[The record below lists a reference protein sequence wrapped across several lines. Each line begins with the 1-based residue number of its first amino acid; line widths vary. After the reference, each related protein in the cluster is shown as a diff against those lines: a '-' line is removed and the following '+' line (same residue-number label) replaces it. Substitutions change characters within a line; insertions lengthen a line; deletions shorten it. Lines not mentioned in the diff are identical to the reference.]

1 MGVKNERV
9 GRSIEKVALG
19 TRVNKGS
26 DDIAGLKFS
35 DSLRSGIRALRQAE
49 RNANDGI
56 SLANKNRMNLNQEL
70 DPIASSFSGL
80 GLADLSIASAEDA
93 IIATKK
99 IESSFNILTR
109 SRGKLGPYKIAYR
122 ELWGI

>member
-1 MGVKNERV
+1 
-9 GRSIEKVALG
+9 VALG

-26 DDIAGLKFS
+26 DDIASLKIS

-49 RNANDGI
+49 RNTNDGI

-93 IIATKK
+93 IIATRK

-109 SRGKLGPYKIAYR
+109 SRGKLEPYKIAYR

>member
-1 MGVKNERV
+1 MGAKNERV
-9 GRSIEKVALG
+9 RRSIEKVALG

-26 DDIAGLKFS
+26 DDIASLKIS

-49 RNANDGI
+49 RNTNDGI

-93 IIATKK
+93 IIATRK

>member
-1 MGVKNERV
+1 MR
-9 GRSIEKVALG
+9 RSIEKVALG

-26 DDIAGLKFS
+26 DDIASLKIS

-49 RNANDGI
+49 RNTNDGI

-93 IIATKK
+93 LIAIKE
-99 IESSFNILTR
+99 IESSFNILNC
-109 SRGKLGPYKIAYR
+109 SQVKPWPCKIAYI
-122 ELWGI
+122 ELWRT